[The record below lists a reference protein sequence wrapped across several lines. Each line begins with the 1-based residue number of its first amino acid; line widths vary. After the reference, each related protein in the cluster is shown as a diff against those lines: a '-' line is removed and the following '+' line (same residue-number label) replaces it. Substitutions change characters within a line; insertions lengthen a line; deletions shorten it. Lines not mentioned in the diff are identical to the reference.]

1 MRRGTRLHAD
11 QARRQR
17 FEECQHRAAPEL
29 LPNDHLF
36 GSVDPVNRKH
46 VLGNIQTDRGNLHV
60 DGSPHVIRFRRNT
73 LWHFDAG
80 SGRRP
85 PHQTRTSANV
95 CGMSAPPPGADFAG
109 SLRDVA
115 EGPRGDIALPVTLAD
130 QPAKAIPLQTDRLI
144 SWNSLMAPPLWRRFS
159 VMDVIGSAVSL
170 RSIFNARSQALLNGC
185 RSMTTGNIER
195 NLPSASKLNFIV
207 VESVATTFLGGS

>member
-1 MRRGTRLHAD
+1 MRRGTRVHAD
-11 QARRQR
+11 QAPAQL

-36 GSVDPVNRKH
+36 GRVDPVNRKH

-85 PHQTRTSANV
+85 PHQTRTSADM
-95 CGMSAPPPGADFAG
+95 CDTTASPPEDG
-109 SLRDVA
+109 
-115 EGPRGDIALPVTLAD
+115 
-130 QPAKAIPLQTDRLI
+130 
-144 SWNSLMAPPLWRRFS
+144 
-159 VMDVIGSAVSL
+159 VIGWQLVDSS
-170 RSIFNARSQALLNGC
+170 R
-185 RSMTTGNIER
+185 
-195 NLPSASKLNFIV
+195 
-207 VESVATTFLGGS
+207 FLGAALQADGETRSVVTASSIRRRSAAWTILLDWTFRSRRRVFALWMTRSGSCGK